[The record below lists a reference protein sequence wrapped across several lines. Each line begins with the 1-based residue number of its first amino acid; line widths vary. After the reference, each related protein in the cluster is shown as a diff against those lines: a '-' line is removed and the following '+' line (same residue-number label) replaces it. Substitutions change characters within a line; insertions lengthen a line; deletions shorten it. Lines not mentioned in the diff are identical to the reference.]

1 MEDELERNMTT
12 IFSVNE
18 KINEKINEPNKL
30 NDVDLL
36 YLCIF
41 LNEGIDKYIITQ
53 NTELVNSLAKKKKNL
68 QIYIFKNNPTDDI
81 YNFYSKYLSKY

>member
-12 IFSVNE
+12 LFSVNE
-18 KINEKINEPNKL
+18 KINEKINESNKL

-81 YNFYSKYLSKY
+81 YNFYSKYLNKY